1 MAFSGLALN
10 ISFAFILILSS
21 LSAGSQ
27 TSARAEKKRPNIVFI
42 LADDHRYDAMGF
54 TGAFPGLET
63 QNMDR
68 MAKEGIYFKNAV
80 VTTALCSPSRASI
93 LSGQYAH
100 RHRVVDNQAPVPEN
114 LRFFPEYLQ
123 KAGYQTAFLGKW
135 HMGEETD
142 KPRKGFNYWA
152 SFKGQGEY
160 YNPVMNING
169 KQVPYTDSTYTTD
182 LLTNLSIDWLKQRK
196 SAQPFFL
203 YLSHKGVHAMFQPAT
218 RHRDKY
224 KNLQFQPPP
233 SMFLTA
239 GDVDNFGDL
248 KTIANKEIETKGW
261 KINKPDIPSWVW
273 NQRYS
278 WHGVDYLYHGEL
290 SFIDFYRRYLETLL
304 AVDDSVG
311 KVLDY
316 LESAGLLDNTIV
328 FYMGDNGFSFGEHGL
343 IDKRH
348 AYEESMRVPLL
359 VYAPPLT
366 KIKGEVNDLVRNI
379 DIAPTILEM
388 AGIAAPPQMQGRSFL
403 PSFKGVKSKSTN
415 VAYYEYYWE
424 YAFPQTPT
432 LFAART
438 DRYKYI
444 YNHGVWDINEL
455 YDLRADPYEMN
466 NLIRSPEYQQIAH
479 SMRDSIFNWLEK
491 TGGSQIPLRKIDIKR
506 SDNKYNGI
514 Y

>member
-1 MAFSGLALN
+1 MAGLKITML
-10 ISFAFILILSS
+10 LIYLM
-21 LSAGSQ
+21 LRMITATAQ
-27 TSARAEKKRPNIVFI
+27 QKAKPVQKPNIIFI

-63 QNMDR
+63 PNMDR

-100 RHRVVDNQAPVPEN
+100 RHRVVDNQAPVPES

-123 KAGYQTAFLGKW
+123 RAGYQTAFLGKW
-135 HMGEETD
+135 HMGEESD

-160 YNPVMNING
+160 YNPVLNING

-182 LLTNLSIDWLKQRK
+182 LLTDLSINWLKQRK
-196 SAQPFFL
+196 SDQPFFL
-203 YLSHKGVHAMFQPAT
+203 YLSHKGVHAMFQPAK

-224 KNLQFQPPP
+224 RDLSFQPPP

-239 GDVDNFGDL
+239 GDQDSYGDL
-248 KTIANKEIETKGW
+248 KTIAARDIESKGW
-261 KINKPDIPSWVW
+261 KVNKRDIPSWVW

-290 SFIDFYRRYLETLL
+290 SFISFYRQYLETLL
-304 AVDDSVG
+304 AVDDSIG
-311 KVLDY
+311 KVLAY
-316 LESAGLLDNTIV
+316 LESAGLLNNTIV

-359 VYAPPLT
+359 VYAPPLA
-366 KIKGEVNDLVRNI
+366 KVKGEVNELVRNI
-379 DIAPTILEM
+379 DIAPTILQM
-388 AGIAAPPQMQGRSFL
+388 AGVAVPAQMQGRSFIS
-403 PSFKGVKSKSTN
+403 SFRGIKGKSPN
-415 VAYYEYYWE
+415 MAFYEYYWE

-432 LFAART
+432 IFAART

-455 YDLRADPYEMN
+455 YDLQVDPYEMN
-466 NLIRSPEYQQIAH
+466 NLIRNPEYQQLAH

-491 TGGSQIPLRKIDIKR
+491 TGGSQIPLRKIDIRR